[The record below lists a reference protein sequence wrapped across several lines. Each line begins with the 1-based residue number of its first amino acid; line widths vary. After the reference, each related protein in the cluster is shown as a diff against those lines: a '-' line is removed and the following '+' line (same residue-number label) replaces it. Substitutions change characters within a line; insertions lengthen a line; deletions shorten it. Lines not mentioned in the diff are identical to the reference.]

1 MNRQVIV
8 PRTAVVGSRLTHSSF
23 EIATDLVYQRQAIV
37 NIAMFG
43 LPNSEHWVLID
54 AGMPGMSRRI
64 QHAAED
70 RFGKN
75 VPPKA
80 IILTHG
86 HFDHIG
92 NLHTLAEKWNVP
104 IYAAEDEMPYLNGS
118 LSYPPPDPTVGGGIM
133 AVTSPLFPKGPID
146 VSRWLRPLPDR
157 GIVPEMPGWRWLATP
172 GHSPGHISLWREED
186 RALIAG
192 DAFVT
197 TRQESLY
204 AVARQK
210 PEIHGPPMYYTP
222 DWDRSRDSVRRLADL
237 DPDLVVTGHGPAMQ
251 GAEMLEALHELADNF
266 DELAIPEHGRYV
278 HAGHYSSVS

>member
-1 MNRQVIV
+1 MNRQVKV
-8 PRTAVVGSRLTHSSF
+8 SQASVVGARVSPSTF
-23 EIATDLVYQRQAIV
+23 EVAADLAYQRQAIV
-37 NIAMFG
+37 NIVLVGVPAS
-43 LPNSEHWVLID
+43 NHWVLID
-54 AGMPGMSRRI
+54 AGMQGMSRRI
-64 QHAAED
+64 QNAATE

-75 VPPKA
+75 LPPKA

-92 NLHTLAEKWNVP
+92 NLEHLAQEWNVP
-104 IYAAEDEMPYLNGS
+104 IYASSEETPYLDGS
-118 LSYPPPDPTVGGGIM
+118 LSYPPPDPTVGGGVM
-133 AVTSPLFPKGPID
+133 AVTSPLFPRGPID
-146 VSRWLRPLPDR
+146 VSRWLRPLPEK

-186 RALIAG
+186 RTLIAG

-222 DWDRSRDSVRRLADL
+222 DWDRARDSVRRLADL
-237 DPDLVVTGHGPAMQ
+237 DPNLVITGHGPAME
-251 GAEMLEALHELADNF
+251 GPEMLEALHFLADNF
-266 DELAIPEHGRYV
+266 DEIAMPEQGRYV
-278 HAGHYSSVS
+278 GSGKYLSVS